1 MTGLSVRPE
10 GARLALSGP
19 LTFATVPQVVRTLD
33 GIPPRLP
40 VVVDLS
46 GAGEADSSALAL
58 FIEIDRRA
66 RAGGAGVTFEN
77 VPEAIRRIAAVYELE
92 SVFSPDL
99 SRRAA
104 E

>member
-1 MTGLSVRPE
+1 MTELSVRPE

-19 LTFATVPQVVRTLD
+19 LTYATVPQVVQTLD

-46 GAGEADSSALAL
+46 RAGEADSSALAL
-58 FIEIDRRA
+58 FIEIDRRT
-66 RAGGAGVTFEN
+66 RALGGSVTFEH
-77 VPEAIRRIAAVYELE
+77 VPDSIRRIAAVYELE
-92 SVFSPDL
+92 TVFSPEAA
-99 SRRAA
+99 RRAA

>member
-1 MTGLSVRPE
+1 MTALSVRPE
-10 GARLALSGP
+10 GARLALTGP
-19 LTFATVPQVVRTLD
+19 LTFATVPQIVRTLD

-40 VVVDLS
+40 VVVDLA

-58 FIEIDRRA
+58 FVEIDRRA
-66 RAGGAGVTFEN
+66 RTRGGSVTFEH

-92 SVFSPDL
+92 TIFSADAD
-99 SRRAA
+99 RRAA